1 MTSFFSG
8 WSAHEIIGPLN
19 KSEVRA
25 ALLEYT
31 IEKSHFRTWNSI
43 ESFVLSS
50 CDEIK
55 NVLYEAGMAKAKV
68 EEDHRNVLLEIKIL
82 WSDLETPLLR
92 SYGKNVG
99 NAEGYA

>member
-68 EEDHRNVLLEIKIL
+68 EEDHRNVVRKRRRE
-82 WSDLETPLLR
+82 DLAMIR
-92 SYGKNVG
+92 NVRRRISKFFQ
-99 NAEGYA
+99 